1 MKLDFLMDN
10 AEQAQMWR
18 FVAQAVAIRDNMV
31 AQQNSSNILQGV
43 KMTSLYT
50 QTHRSVTYANDAV
63 SLHSHDFYELLLCR
77 SSCSPEYL
85 VGSERYLLRKGDIIL
100 IRPGVSHRSL
110 LRKDVS
116 GPYNRDV
123 LWVSQR
129 MIDMLFQLDEELN
142 TLAPAC
148 VLRTTGTQW
157 EFLPDLFHKGVVES
171 EKRGIGWQ
179 SMVLANTIQILICLF
194 RASQD
199 PQDNSSCKEKTVLL
213 DRIMAYLEENF
224 ATRVT
229 LADTANHFYVSESTI
244 THMFHNKMGVSF
256 YRCLTQL
263 RLIHAKSLIVEG
275 VPMSDVGQQVGFAD
289 YSTFYRAFK
298 KEYGISPQQY
308 LSYYRAAAGQIVVD
322 LPWNIDSSQL

>member
-10 AEQAQMWR
+10 TGQDQMWR
-18 FVAQAVAIRDNMV
+18 FVAQAVAIRDNIV
-31 AQQNSSNILQGV
+31 IQQGSSNFLQEV
-43 KMTSLYT
+43 QMTSLYT
-50 QTHRSVTYANDAV
+50 QTHRSVTYASDVVA
-63 SLHSHDFYELLLCR
+63 LHSHDFYEILLCR

-85 VGSERYLLRKGDIIL
+85 VGAERYLLQKGDIIL

-116 GPYNRDV
+116 SPYNRDV

-129 MIDMLFQLDEELN
+129 MMDMLFQLDEELT

-148 VLRTTGTQW
+148 LLRTAGTQW

-171 EKRGIGWQ
+171 EKRSIGWQ
-179 SMVLANTIQILICLF
+179 SMVFANTIQILICLF

-199 PQDNSSCKEKTVLL
+199 TKDNASCTEKTALL

-224 ATRVT
+224 ASRVT
-229 LADTANHFYVSESTI
+229 LTDTANHFYVSDSTI
-244 THMFHNKMGVSF
+244 THMFHNEMGVSF

-263 RLIHAKSLIVEG
+263 RLIHAKSLI
-275 VPMSDVGQQVGFAD
+275 A
-289 YSTFYRAFK
+289 
-298 KEYGISPQQY
+298 
-308 LSYYRAAAGQIVVD
+308 
-322 LPWNIDSSQL
+322 

>member
-1 MKLDFLMDN
+1 
-10 AEQAQMWR
+10 
-18 FVAQAVAIRDNMV
+18 
-31 AQQNSSNILQGV
+31 
-43 KMTSLYT
+43 
-50 QTHRSVTYANDAV
+50 
-63 SLHSHDFYELLLCR
+63 
-77 SSCSPEYL
+77 
-85 VGSERYLLRKGDIIL
+85 
-100 IRPGVSHRSL
+100 
-110 LRKDVS
+110 
-116 GPYNRDV
+116 
-123 LWVSQR
+123 
-129 MIDMLFQLDEELN
+129 
-142 TLAPAC
+142 
-148 VLRTTGTQW
+148 
-157 EFLPDLFHKGVVES
+157 
-171 EKRGIGWQ
+171 
-179 SMVLANTIQILICLF
+179 MVLANTIQILICLF

-244 THMFHNKMGVSF
+244 THMVHNEMGVSF

-263 RLIHAKSLIVEG
+263 RLIHAKSLIAEG